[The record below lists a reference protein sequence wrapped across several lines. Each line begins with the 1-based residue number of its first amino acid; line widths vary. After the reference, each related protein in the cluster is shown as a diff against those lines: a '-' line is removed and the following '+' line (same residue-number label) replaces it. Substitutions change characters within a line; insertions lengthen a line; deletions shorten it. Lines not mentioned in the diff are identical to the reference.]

1 MPEPTIDPHD
11 LELPQSVLDDL
22 RSLRE
27 RPSSEE
33 ILKGFVTILLDKR
46 RKAIDDRSASGIEAV
61 WQKDEEYYHGVDESS
76 RVAGNVGIPSG
87 QRWIKPPT
95 SSGPLRLE
103 NGKAVESQDSTAFVR
118 LTARY
123 VDAGAAK
130 AVEILLPS
138 DDKAFS
144 FGPTPIP
151 ELIEAME
158 STAPVAP
165 GGVPLQRDPLPQEM
179 PLTDP
184 SQPAP
189 HPSQLPG
196 VTLTEQDLAAEK
208 MAKAVKRAKAA
219 ETRIFDWTVEGKFT
233 REMRLVVHDAA
244 KLGVGVLKGPYPE
257 KRSARMVTHSG
268 EETTIAMQVKV
279 VPAFKRV
286 NPWNFFPDPACGE
299 RIDRGSYIFE
309 RDFISESQLEDLKRQ
324 PGYSTSAIDKVIAEG
339 PGRKKQEDAPAIPAA
354 SEDSYAIW
362 YFHGFISKQDQET
375 LNYAFDRSRKDPLRF
390 KAESDRIYAVVTMIN
405 DTPIH
410 AVAGPSDT
418 GKIPYHAIPWQP
430 RSGSWAGVGVA
441 EQVWVPQE
449 MVNGATRAMVDNAGK
464 SSGTIM
470 AIDRQLLEPV
480 DNNWTMRRDK
490 MFYTKSDS
498 INDDVRKA
506 ITTFEIPN
514 RTPQLMTII
523 EYAFRLAEESSSIP
537 LITQGQSGKTAP
549 ETYGAAQLQNNN
561 ANQLLRNIAVNF
573 DDYIT
578 EPVVEE
584 LHEWLLLDPDVPM
597 EEKDDFQIHA
607 HGSSALVERAIQV
620 QFIQSLAPMVLNPAF
635 GIDPKLWTTEM
646 LRGVNMDPSRLVF
659 SPEKQKKIDSTPPPP
674 PPQVLAAQIRAQSD
688 LQRAKMDTDRDTE
701 FVKAESERT
710 HIMAQG
716 KKEELQLKYQIALAQ
731 YASDQKMTLD
741 EAKTDL
747 AVTAL
752 KMRTQKE
759 LAAAKAPGQVEKP
772 PTEPP
777 GKAPTGEAYQA

>member
-1 MPEPTIDPHD
+1 
-11 LELPQSVLDDL
+11 
-22 RSLRE
+22 
-27 RPSSEE
+27 
-33 ILKGFVTILLDKR
+33 
-46 RKAIDDRSASGIEAV
+46 
-61 WQKDEEYYHGVDESS
+61 
-76 RVAGNVGIPSG
+76 
-87 QRWIKPPT
+87 
-95 SSGPLRLE
+95 
-103 NGKAVESQDSTAFVR
+103 
-118 LTARY
+118 
-123 VDAGAAK
+123 
-130 AVEILLPS
+130 
-138 DDKAFS
+138 
-144 FGPTPIP
+144 
-151 ELIEAME
+151 
-158 STAPVAP
+158 
-165 GGVPLQRDPLPQEM
+165 
-179 PLTDP
+179 
-184 SQPAP
+184 
-189 HPSQLPG
+189 
-196 VTLTEQDLAAEK
+196 
-208 MAKAVKRAKAA
+208 
-219 ETRIFDWTVEGKFT
+219 
-233 REMRLVVHDAA
+233 
-244 KLGVGVLKGPYPE
+244 
-257 KRSARMVTHSG
+257 
-268 EETTIAMQVKV
+268 
-279 VPAFKRV
+279 
-286 NPWNFFPDPACGE
+286 
-299 RIDRGSYIFE
+299 
-309 RDFISESQLEDLKRQ
+309 
-324 PGYSTSAIDKVIAEG
+324 
-339 PGRKKQEDAPAIPAA
+339 
-354 SEDSYAIW
+354 
-362 YFHGFISKQDQET
+362 
-375 LNYAFDRSRKDPLRF
+375 
-390 KAESDRIYAVVTMIN
+390 
-405 DTPIH
+405 
-410 AVAGPSDT
+410 
-418 GKIPYHAIPWQP
+418 
-430 RSGSWAGVGVA
+430 
-441 EQVWVPQE
+441 
-449 MVNGATRAMVDNAGK
+449 
-464 SSGTIM
+464 
-470 AIDRQLLEPV
+470 
-480 DNNWTMRRDK
+480 
-490 MFYTKSDS
+490 
-498 INDDVRKA
+498 
-506 ITTFEIPN
+506 
-514 RTPQLMTII
+514 MTII